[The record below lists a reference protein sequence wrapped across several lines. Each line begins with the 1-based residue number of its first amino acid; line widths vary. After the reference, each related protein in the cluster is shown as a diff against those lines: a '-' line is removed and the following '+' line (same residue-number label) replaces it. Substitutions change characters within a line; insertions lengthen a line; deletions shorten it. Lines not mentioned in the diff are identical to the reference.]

1 MSKPL
6 IVVVEDETD
15 IQDIITY
22 NLKREGYEVLTASR
36 GYQGLSLIQ
45 AKNHS
50 RYHATRY

>member
-22 NLKREGYEVLTASR
+22 NLNGKAMRF
-36 GYQGLSLIQ
+36 
-45 AKNHS
+45 
-50 RYHATRY
+50 